1 MKYCILYD
9 GKICNDCGECNRC
22 DLDPNKICDNCGKC
36 IQEPDPNS
44 EFRSINFVASDD
56 EDGEPEYNEMSEEE
70 KLRQAAFDAFLDEP
84 LEIDSPEPLDI
95 DPELLAIWEQKLAES
110 FADKKETGETKSLRG
125 VRNRRRRQIMP
136 IRPRQ

>member
-56 EDGEPEYNEMSEEE
+56 EDREPEDNEMSEEE

-110 FADKKETGETKSLRG
+110 FADEKETGETKSLRG
-125 VRNRRRRQIMP
+125 VRNRRRR
-136 IRPRQ
+136 